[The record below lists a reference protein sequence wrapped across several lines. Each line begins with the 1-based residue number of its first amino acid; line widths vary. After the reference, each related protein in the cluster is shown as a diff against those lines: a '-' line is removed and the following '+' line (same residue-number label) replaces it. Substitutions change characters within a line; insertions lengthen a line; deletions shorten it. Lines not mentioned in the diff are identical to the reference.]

1 MVVMATFFKR
11 TCTRTVVFSAP
22 DPMVGHC
29 QPMPL
34 LGTPGHSQASLAQ
47 SLVRPLLLSPGSRC
61 TQSFI
66 CALQESVSPV
76 LWKFCNQIP
85 LAFKVRFP
93 GDSLTLCQTPRLGN
107 QLWALE
113 LLHQCETFSG
123 RPSLISKTW
132 VRPSVVLY
140 CSHLFISTQEGE
152 NSCRYVVVWLI
163 FFQNLLPRSPP
174 LTIKSKRK
182 KQLKWS

>member
-1 MVVMATFFKR
+1 MAVMATFFKR

-61 TQSFI
+61 TQNFI
-66 CALQESVSPV
+66 CVLQESVSPV

-85 LAFKVRFP
+85 LAFKIRFP

-113 LLHQCETFSG
+113 LLQQCETLSQGGLLWFPRLGSAPLWYSTVVTCSFPPRKG
-123 RPSLISKTW
+123 KT
-132 VRPSVVLY
+132 VVDMW
-140 CSHLFISTQEGE
+140 LFG
-152 NSCRYVVVWLI
+152 
-163 FFQNLLPRSPP
+163 
-174 LTIKSKRK
+174 
-182 KQLKWS
+182 